1 MNLAVRPKVMVSI
14 TRSSAVRWQQVRTRR
29 SDTASRDGDR
39 PCSGFPRLHRPGDAT
54 QRGCQA
60 PFSQHIGHQNALPP
74 PRCCQCMRLI
84 TRKVLLD
91 LTVSA
96 AEEKTNATHVF
107 QPACT
112 LRQRG
117 LRPQGISPHTARPL
131 LAAPHRTA
139 PRLAPSPSPRS
150 RRSATGPPPRSPP
163 RTQPGQKR
171 GFPRARPPPPAP
183 QPRAKALM
191 QIPALC
197 SRCAHRAPAPGG
209 VQQLGGLPAPTAAC
223 RQCSRSGTALP
234 GSGSGCC
241 GGRGGRCS
249 RPTICCTKS
258 LIKPNRAKHNAMQET
273 LPVTELQLQRVS
285 GGTGHALIWE
295 CCGHRG

>member
-139 PRLAPSPSPRS
+139 PRPLPL
-150 RRSATGPPPRSPP
+150 
-163 RTQPGQKR
+163 
-171 GFPRARPPPPAP
+171 AP
-183 QPRAKALM
+183 QPAERHGASSS
-191 QIPALC
+191 QPSPYPAGTEARVSPGSPPA
-197 SRCAHRAPAPGG
+197 SRPAAQGEGFDANTCAVLPLRAP
-209 VQQLGGLPAPTAAC
+209 
-223 RQCSRSGTALP
+223 RSGARRGAAARRPP
-234 GSGSGCC
+234 GPYRRLQAMLAERHRPARFWFGPLRRE
-241 GGRGGRCS
+241 GRS
-249 RPTICCTKS
+249 
-258 LIKPNRAKHNAMQET
+258 MQSSYN
-273 LPVTELQLQRVS
+273 LLYQ
-285 GGTGHALIWE
+285 IFN
-295 CCGHRG
+295 